1 MIPILFE
8 YDTTDFTTHGIG
20 DLIEAT
26 NCKAKVTAEGEYELS
41 FQYPATGEMFPE
53 LRINR
58 IILAKVNDYQD
69 PQQFRIYGVG
79 SESKKNVT
87 INCQHI
93 SYDLANYPV
102 RLFKDQ
108 ISPAGAI
115 AMLRRNIVSIDPINP
130 QAHPFTLSGYAIED
144 YTQRAYALGEYS
156 LHDGG
161 GDLGKCTWQCVEA
174 IPTGEAWNSDHWN
187 ILKKFEV
194 NDPRSARSI
203 LLDGSDSILGHWGG
217 DLVIDNLSFT
227 IEKDAG
233 AERKALNH
241 VIEYGVDLIDL
252 KQEKNIS
259 ERVTGILPY
268 WKGTIRGATSSDYY
282 VSSVSSGF
290 EPGVTYF
297 ERNAN
302 YSQTADASRQ
312 LSKTYYI
319 FVEGKY
325 VVATDAQM
333 DFLSG
338 VTYYEYKAVV
348 DEETHMA
355 SMQYVQTED
364 THYNPLTSY
373 YRLRNLVY
381 EPITSAD
388 LGFDSRKTYFEETS
402 HSFTPTADATP
413 QAGKTYYRYETN
425 AYSEE
430 EQIIY
435 GDIQYCEGAR
445 QLSQAAQKIEAVDL
459 SEFFDAET
467 NEQLPSKD
475 TINKKARHYMIVNNV
490 GEPTVD
496 LTVSYANMGQDIRL
510 HDAVTVRFVKLGVD
524 VKAKVTSF
532 TYDVLN
538 ERCAQIEVANEKAV
552 SAWSALEDASRLR
565 KGTINTDRIADK
577 SLTSEKYGTGS
588 VGSKAIGTTAV
599 HDWHIVGEG
608 VTTRTIAKDAVVEE
622 KIKDAAVTVNKIE
635 DGAVVSDKIRDGNV
649 TTSKVLNEAIT
660 LAKMWPDFQVFYADI
675 VAALAIFSDYVKVT
689 RSLECSVLYVRSNQ
703 IVMGEAGSSNIYSPT
718 TATLNMATGISGGSY
733 SIDHSRYSAWVD
745 EDGKYRYYLTSLYG
759 SAPSLSKTTI
769 YLYYLGKY
777 TGTG

>member
-8 YDTTDFTTHGIG
+8 YDATDFTTHGIG

-41 FQYPATGEMFPE
+41 FQYPASGEMFPE
-53 LRINR
+53 LQIDRIV
-58 IILAKVNDYQD
+58 LAKVNDYQD
-69 PQQFRIYGVG
+69 LQRFRIYGVG

-108 ISPAGAI
+108 ISPAGAVS
-115 AMLRRNIVSIDPINP
+115 MLRRNIVSIDPINP

-194 NDPRSARSI
+194 NEPRSARNI

-217 DLVIDNLSFT
+217 DLVIDNLSLS
-227 IEKDAG
+227 IVKDAG
-233 AERKALNH
+233 EERKALNH

-290 EPGVTYF
+290 EPGVKYF

-302 YSQTADASRQ
+302 YSQTADVSRQ
-312 LSKTYYI
+312 LRKTYYI
-319 FVEGKY
+319 SLSGVFVP
-325 VVATDAQM
+325 ATDAQM

-338 VTYYEYKAVV
+338 VTYYEYKAVI
-348 DEETHMA
+348 DQDTGLARME
-355 SMQYVQTED
+355 YVQTED

-373 YRLRNLVY
+373 YRKNGQVY
-381 EPITSAD
+381 EPIVSAD
-388 LGFDSRKTYFEETS
+388 LGFDSRKVYFEETS

-430 EQIIY
+430 EEIIY

-475 TINKKARHYMIVNNV
+475 AINKKARHYMIVNNV

-510 HDAVTVRFVKLGVD
+510 HDTVTVRFVKLGVD
-524 VKAKVTSF
+524 AKAKVTSF

-538 ERCAQIEVANEKAV
+538 ERCTQIEVANEKAV

-565 KGTINTDRIADK
+565 KGTLSTDRIADK

-599 HDWHIVGEG
+599 HDWHIGNEDI
-608 VTTRTIAKDAVVEE
+608 TTRTIAKDAVVEE
-622 KIKDAAVTVNKIE
+622 KIKDTSVTVNKIK
-635 DGAVVSDKIRDGNV
+635 DGSIITEKIAPNAV

-660 LAKMWPDFQVFYADI
+660 LAKMWGDFQVFYMDI
-675 VAALAIFSDYVKVT
+675 IAALAIFSDYVKVT
-689 RSLECSVLYVRSNQ
+689 RSLECAVLYVRNSQ
-703 IVMGEAGSSNIYSPT
+703 IVMG
-718 TATLNMATGISGGSY
+718 ATGSGEIYEPKHYQFHANPTISGGAY
-733 SIDHSRYSAWVD
+733 SIDHHKYTRSLD
-745 EDGKYRYYLTSLYG
+745 ENGDFFYYTTSLNG
-759 SAPSLSKTTI
+759 SAPSLKTNTI
-769 YLYYLGKY
+769 NLYCIGKRV
-777 TGTG
+777 